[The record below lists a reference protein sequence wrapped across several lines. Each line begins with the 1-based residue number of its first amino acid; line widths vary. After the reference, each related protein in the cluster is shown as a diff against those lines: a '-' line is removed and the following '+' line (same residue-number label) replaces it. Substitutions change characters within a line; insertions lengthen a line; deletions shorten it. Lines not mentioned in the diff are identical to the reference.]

1 MRAINQNPMN
11 HNNGDDNPFQKALK
25 KKGKGRNSDPK
36 SAGFARNNVR
46 RNARQMP
53 NRQLQRGR

>member
-1 MRAINQNPMN
+1 MNQNP
-11 HNNGDDNPFQKALK
+11 GDDKPFQKALK
-25 KKGKGRNSDPK
+25 KKSKGRNADPK
-36 SAGFARNNVR
+36 SAGFARNNTR

>member
-1 MRAINQNPMN
+1 LRAQNQN
-11 HNNGDDNPFQKALK
+11 HGEDNPFQKALK
-25 KKGKGRNSDPK
+25 KKGKGRNADPK
-36 SAGFARNNVR
+36 SANFARGNIR

>member
-1 MRAINQNPMN
+1 MRAKNP
-11 HNNGDDNPFQKALK
+11 NNSNEKPFQKALK
-25 KKGKGRNSDPK
+25 KKNKGRGVDANT
-36 SAGFARNNVR
+36 AAFARNGSR